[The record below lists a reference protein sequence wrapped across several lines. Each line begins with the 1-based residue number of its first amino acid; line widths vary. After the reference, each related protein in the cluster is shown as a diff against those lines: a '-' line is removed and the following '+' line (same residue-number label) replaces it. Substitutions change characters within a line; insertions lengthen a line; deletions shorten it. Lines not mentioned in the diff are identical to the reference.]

1 MEGTGVGV
9 RVGAEVGEEP
19 GVSVTVG
26 KSGVEGSVGE
36 AGLQV
41 ESSSATNK
49 NEVRARVSR
58 MVC

>member
-1 MEGTGVGV
+1 VG
-9 RVGAEVGEEP
+9 GEA
-19 GVSVTVG
+19 GVSMTVG
-26 KSGVEGSVGE
+26 KSGVDGSVGE
-36 AGLQV
+36 PGLQA